1 MNERLGIGESLLESL
16 CYSKRL
22 DERLGERLSERL
34 GVRGWV
40 KNWVRCWVS
49 CWMINLIRGL
59 VSTKVMIHFQLMSP
73 DKMVF
78 FIQNMLF

>member
-1 MNERLGIGESLLESL
+1 MNERLGIGESLLERL

-40 KNWVRCWVS
+40 K
-49 CWMINLIRGL
+49 NLIRGL